1 MITSFIQGGLGN
13 QLFQIAAG
21 LSLAKDLGVEFRLL
35 KDQHHLPMQGTR
47 INNYYSN
54 IFKNINFLQDIDLKN
69 LIVYAEK
76 SFEYKEI
83 PKIDNTALHGYFQ
96 SEKYFKHNENYIKEV
111 LNFPHQEFKQG
122 YVSLHFRQGDY
133 RQNTDIHHI
142 QDISYFEKAINYIGD
157 YKKLLIFSDSDLP
170 DHFKFSNMEI
180 IKSNTDLEDLAIMS
194 SCEHNIISNSSFSW
208 WSAWFN
214 KNTSKKIVAPS
225 IWFGP
230 FGSKNW
236 QDIYCEGWR
245 II

>member
-1 MITSFIQGGLGN
+1 
-13 QLFQIAAG
+13 
-21 LSLAKDLGVEFRLL
+21 
-35 KDQHHLPMQGTR
+35 
-47 INNYYSN
+47 
-54 IFKNINFLQDIDLKN
+54 
-69 LIVYAEK
+69 
-76 SFEYKEI
+76 
-83 PKIDNTALHGYFQ
+83 
-96 SEKYFKHNENYIKEV
+96 
-111 LNFPHQEFKQG
+111 
-122 YVSLHFRQGDY
+122 
-133 RQNTDIHHI
+133 
-142 QDISYFEKAINYIGD
+142 
-157 YKKLLIFSDSDLP
+157 
-170 DHFKFSNMEI
+170 MEI